1 MFSQHRA
8 KQSEIIQYIAKQNK
22 TITQHIK
29 QKTIKQKIRH
39 ANKNA
44 TEQSTVNFALLS
56 PLLSPT
62 KSFSSVATLRH

>member
-29 QKTIKQKIRH
+29 QKTIKQKNTSCQQERDRTIYC
-39 ANKNA
+39 
-44 TEQSTVNFALLS
+44 
-56 PLLSPT
+56 
-62 KSFSSVATLRH
+62 